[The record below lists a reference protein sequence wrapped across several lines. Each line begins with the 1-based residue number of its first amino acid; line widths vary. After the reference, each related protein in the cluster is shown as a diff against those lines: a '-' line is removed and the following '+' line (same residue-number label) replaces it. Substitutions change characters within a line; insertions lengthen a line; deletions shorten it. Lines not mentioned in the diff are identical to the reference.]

1 MDTIISVNKLRK
13 RFGTFTA
20 VEDIS
25 FNVQRGQLFALLGT
39 NGAGKSTTI
48 SMLCTLLTPD
58 GGTVEIGGHRLGRED
73 QAIRRQIGV
82 VFQENVLDPLLT
94 IRENLL
100 TRARLYGLTG
110 RRLAEAVD
118 AAAAACRLTEY
129 LDRPYGELSGGWRRR
144 ADIARALVHQPE
156 ILFLDE
162 PTTGLDPQ
170 TRADVWAQI
179 RALQNSSGM
188 TVLLTTH
195 YLEEAAAA
203 DDIVIMDHGR
213 IAAHGTPAALQAQ
226 YCTDTLR
233 LTPRPASRQALL
245 TQLAQQGLDYD
256 AQEALVTLTIEHTLA
271 AIPLLA
277 SLEDYLESFEVL
289 HGTLNDV
296 FMQIAGGDTQ
306 HA

>member
-58 GGTVEIGGHRLGRED
+58 GGTVTIDDHHLGRED

-100 TRARLYGLTG
+100 TRARLYQLRGSQLHT
-110 RRLAEAVD
+110 AVQT
-118 AAAAACRLTEY
+118 AAAAAHVTEY
-129 LDRPYGELSGGWRRR
+129 LDRPYGQLSGGWRRR
-144 ADIARALVHQPE
+144 ADIARALVHQPK
-156 ILFLDE
+156 ILILDE

-170 TRADVWAQI
+170 TRTEVWAQI
-179 RALQNSSGM
+179 RALQRSSGM

-195 YLEEAAAA
+195 YLEEAETA
-203 DDIVIMDHGR
+203 DDIVIMDHGQ

-226 YCTDTLR
+226 YCQDTLR
-233 LTPRPASRQALL
+233 LSPQPASRQALL
-245 TQLAQQGLDYD
+245 AHLEQLGLDYTV
-256 AQEALVTLTIEHTLA
+256 QETTVTLTLTHTLD
-271 AIPLLA
+271 AIALLPGLA
-277 SLEDYLESFEVL
+277 DHLEGFEVL

-296 FMQIAGGDTQ
+296 FMQIAGGGA

>member
-1 MDTIISVNKLRK
+1 MDTIISVSELCK
-13 RFGTFTA
+13 RFGPFTA
-20 VEDIS
+20 VDDIS
-25 FNVQRGQLFALLGT
+25 FTVQRGQLFALLGT
-39 NGAGKSTTI
+39 NGAGKSTII

-58 GGTVEIGGHRLGRED
+58 GGTVTIDSHHLGRED

-100 TRARLYGLTG
+100 TRAQLYQLSGKPLQ
-110 RRLAEAVD
+110 EAVG
-118 AAAAACRLTEY
+118 AAAAAAHVTEY

-144 ADIARALVHQPE
+144 ADIARALVHRPK

-179 RALQNSSGM
+179 RSLQRASGM

-195 YLEEAAAA
+195 YLEEAEAA
-203 DDIVIMDHGR
+203 DDIVIMDRGQ

-226 YCTDTLR
+226 YCTDTLH
-233 LTPRPASRQALL
+233 LSPKPASRLALL
-245 TQLAQQGLDYD
+245 DQIQQLGLDCT
-256 AQEALVTLTIEHTLA
+256 AQETSLTLTLKHTID
-271 AIPLLA
+271 AIALLPV
-277 SLEDYLESFEVL
+277 LENYLESFEVR

-296 FMQIAGGDTQ
+296 FMQIAGGDAR